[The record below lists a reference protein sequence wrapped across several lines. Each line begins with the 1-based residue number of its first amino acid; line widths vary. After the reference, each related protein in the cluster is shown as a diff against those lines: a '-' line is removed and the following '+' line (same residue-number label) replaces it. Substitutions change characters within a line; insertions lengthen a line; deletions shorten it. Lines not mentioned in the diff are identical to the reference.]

1 MVTEAAPH
9 AIEQD
14 LARDHVEALRTLHRV
29 RSLLFFLL
37 ILALLMPFVV
47 YALVRMGMVD
57 PSATDDSGGTWY
69 RFSAIGMTLGSFWS
83 LFAGALLVVTYYL
96 SINVCLV
103 GRLGSAGQPIV
114 GLMWM
119 VVLMLLLVEWPG
131 REHIHLPGVFFDIST
146 LLGAPPD
153 PDGGWQA
160 SMFHGVRFL
169 ILPLVSVVA
178 AVAADMRYGRGYQ
191 QAMRRIKQKL
201 GVTVHS

>member
-37 ILALLMPFVV
+37 VLALLMPFVV
-47 YALVRMGMVD
+47 YALIRMGMVD
-57 PSATDDSGGTWY
+57 PAAPDATWY
-69 RFSAIGMTLGSFWS
+69 RFSTIGMTLGSFWS

-131 REHIHLPGVFFDIST
+131 RDHIHLPGVFFDIAG
-146 LLGAPPD
+146 LLGSPPES
-153 PDGGWQA
+153 DGGWQA
-160 SMFHGVRFL
+160 SIMHGARFL
-169 ILPLVSVVA
+169 ILPLVSLVA
-178 AVAADMRYGRGYQ
+178 SVAADMRYGRGYQ
-191 QAMRRIKQKL
+191 LAMRRVKQKL